1 MFNYYIKMSAQQLFV
16 YENLTYPNEQTVTIE
31 NRNGSIYKKYYSSR
45 KFNDRFEIDVLID
58 DLVIDHNCLLKSS
71 SKDVTIIQD
80 RNHPSTIYYIWPNS
94 LVEKIVCE
102 ELDKFNSVE
111 QAQKFSIG
119 NF

>member
-1 MFNYYIKMSAQQLFV
+1 MSAQQLFV

-31 NRNGSIYKKYYSSR
+31 NKNGSIYKKYYSSR
-45 KFNDRFEIDVLID
+45 KFNSRFEIDVLID

-71 SKDVTIIQD
+71 SKDVTIVHD
-80 RNHPSTIYYIWPNS
+80 TKHPSTVYYIWSNF